1 MEEEKEINDDYKKY
15 YEKKG
20 LLGKGQYGK
29 VYKGMNKKT
38 KEMRA
43 LKVMNIDYEEDKFMG
58 HIKNELKNMKICAN
72 NNDNSVK
79 IYECFHHESKFV
91 LVMELCDNS
100 LQKILDEKK
109 EGYTCE
115 EIYNIINQLNNT
127 FKIMNENKIIHRD
140 IKLDNIVVKYN
151 NENIHSD
158 INFIVKLTDYGM
170 SKNLI
175 NTIGKTYAGT
185 PLTMA
190 PEILEGEGK
199 IHYDNK
205 CDLWSIGIIIYQLF
219 FKDYPYKGDTPI
231 AIYNKIKNGGNK
243 FLKSTKNTNLD
254 NLIQSLLIKEPSKR
268 ITYEQYF
275 NHPFFK
281 VSLNNNKINNNNN
294 YIISEEDRIKEKN
307 NPFYMH
313 IKIIGSNMEKFYDEL
328 NKSIFLAN
336 IIKYW
341 HIEQLEN
348 SNLNSQLNEYFDYL
362 KKIIEDLKYT
372 LREVLILKINNL
384 FDPEVNL
391 LLKRL
396 NEFNIHYTPDMPLVL
411 LLTLNNSDK
420 KFIIDIKKF
429 KNIDPRLIYIVNY
442 TDHPEKMNEEI
453 YPLLLRFCS
462 IHNKLGDKF
471 YSRNGN
477 NEVNFDLTE
486 IDFLFNIN
494 IVCLGRPGAGKSS
507 GINSLLQEYKAK
519 EYFFP
524 HKVKLA
530 NYQVKNF
537 PIKLIE
543 IPGYDDEV
551 SAKESL
557 EILKNLRKEELL
569 MENSINLILYFLDFG
584 NRVFSLRFE
593 YLIIKEMSNH
603 LESKIIYV
611 ITNSSPYLDKEDKE
625 QMFYKINFGLE
636 KYKIEMLRANIN
648 NTVFVNFHKSKYVE
662 PFGKKELF
670 KKIYDFLIA
679 NEDIK
684 NLLLNSKE
692 VEEKVKSLRKR
703 AEEAL
708 FPGKI
713 IGKIPIIGWALQKYV
728 IEKMAIQKVAK
739 IYGIDIKKV
748 EGKLALQNQSF
759 SYKKLLDI
767 FDNYYK
773 NEAQKFFSSINNAI
787 EYFLLNND

>member
-1 MEEEKEINDDYKKY
+1 MEEEKEINDDYKNY

-151 NENIHSD
+151 NENTHSD

-175 NTIGKTYAGT
+175 NKIGKTYAGT

-199 IHYDNK
+199 IDYDNK

-268 ITYEQYF
+268 IIYEQYF

-281 VSLNNNKINNNNN
+281 VSLNNNKINNNN

-341 HIEQLEN
+341 HIDQLEN

-362 KKIIEDLKYT
+362 KKRIEDQEYI

-384 FDPEVNL
+384 
-391 LLKRL
+391 
-396 NEFNIHYTPDMPLVL
+396 T
-411 LLTLNNSDK
+411 
-420 KFIIDIKKF
+420 
-429 KNIDPRLIYIVNY
+429 
-442 TDHPEKMNEEI
+442 
-453 YPLLLRFCS
+453 
-462 IHNKLGDKF
+462 
-471 YSRNGN
+471 
-477 NEVNFDLTE
+477 
-486 IDFLFNIN
+486 
-494 IVCLGRPGAGKSS
+494 
-507 GINSLLQEYKAK
+507 
-519 EYFFP
+519 
-524 HKVKLA
+524 
-530 NYQVKNF
+530 
-537 PIKLIE
+537 
-543 IPGYDDEV
+543 
-551 SAKESL
+551 
-557 EILKNLRKEELL
+557 
-569 MENSINLILYFLDFG
+569 
-584 NRVFSLRFE
+584 
-593 YLIIKEMSNH
+593 
-603 LESKIIYV
+603 
-611 ITNSSPYLDKEDKE
+611 
-625 QMFYKINFGLE
+625 
-636 KYKIEMLRANIN
+636 
-648 NTVFVNFHKSKYVE
+648 
-662 PFGKKELF
+662 
-670 KKIYDFLIA
+670 
-679 NEDIK
+679 
-684 NLLLNSKE
+684 
-692 VEEKVKSLRKR
+692 
-703 AEEAL
+703 
-708 FPGKI
+708 
-713 IGKIPIIGWALQKYV
+713 
-728 IEKMAIQKVAK
+728 
-739 IYGIDIKKV
+739 
-748 EGKLALQNQSF
+748 
-759 SYKKLLDI
+759 
-767 FDNYYK
+767 
-773 NEAQKFFSSINNAI
+773 
-787 EYFLLNND
+787 